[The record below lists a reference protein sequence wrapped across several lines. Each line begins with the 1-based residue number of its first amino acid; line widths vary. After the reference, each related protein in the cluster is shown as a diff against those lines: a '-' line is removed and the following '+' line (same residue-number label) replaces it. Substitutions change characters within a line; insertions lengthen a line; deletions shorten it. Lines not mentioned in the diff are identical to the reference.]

1 MIQRI
6 QTLYL
11 LLAVIL
17 NTAVFF
23 TPIYSHAVNDP
34 APWIGLGLALSLTI
48 ALGCAAVA
56 IFMYKNRPVQLMW
69 VKIGTY
75 TQIIG
80 LGFAAGVLFSLGGF
94 GTFLWR
100 EVLSAGLIVLTLMF
114 FWLAGR
120 GIKKDEEL
128 VKSMDRIR

>member
-6 QTLYL
+6 QTVYL
-11 LLAVIL
+11 ALAVIL
-17 NTAVFF
+17 NTIVFF
-23 TPIYSHAVNDP
+23 TPIYSHAVSDP
-34 APWIGLGLALSLTI
+34 VPWIGLGLAMSLTV
-48 ALGCAAVA
+48 ALACAGIA
-56 IFMYKNRPVQLMW
+56 IFLFNNRQTQLMW

-75 TQIIG
+75 TQIVA

-100 EVLSAGLIVLTLMF
+100 EVLSAGIIVFVLML

-128 VKSMDRIR
+128 VRSMDRIR